1 MVDRFDH
8 INKGLN
14 LVIMHDP
21 VGGSE
26 KCIYG
31 ADSILIE
38 LGDCHV
44 YSKIYRDPLTLS
56 NPIRV
61 TVLG

>member
-38 LGDCHV
+38 LGYCHV
-44 YSKIYRDPLTLS
+44 YSKIYRDPLTFS